1 MVTETVVDVVVVGSG
16 AGGGTL
22 ARALAGS
29 DVSVLVVERGGWLP
43 QEKQNW
49 DPTEVWRKQRYRESE
64 TWFNRR
70 GEDFQPFMHY
80 LVGGNTKFWGAVLYR
95 LREEDFTEV
104 AHVDGVSPAWP
115 IDYQAMAPYYD
126 RAEEI
131 YQVHGEVGSDPTDPD
146 RKPFPFPAVPHEPPI
161 QAVVDQLRDEGVTP
175 SYLPLGL
182 INPGEAG
189 GCILCNTCNSFP
201 CLVRGKADADT
212 VAMTPALEADN
223 ITLWTHSRVE
233 SVLTDGSGRR
243 ATGVVVRRDGELV
256 TVRADVVVLSAGA
269 VNSAALL
276 LRSATTEHPEG
287 LGNSSGLVGRRFMAH
302 HATMMEAF
310 HPFRVNET
318 VFQKTVGIND
328 FYRPTK
334 GRSYPLGNIQ
344 SQGRAHA
351 PIVKAA
357 APYAPLKLA
366 DAFVRRGVDWLAMTE
381 DLPDPANRVTV
392 TREGRIRLDYQGN
405 SMGPHTEL
413 VRESVRLFKR
423 LGYWKVI
430 THMFKNENTTH
441 QCGTAVFGDDPRT
454 SVLDPFCRTHDLDN
468 LYVVDASFFPSS
480 AAVNPGL
487 TVIAQSLR
495 VAEHL
500 QDRFGW
506 GRPAGGASAVP
517 TDTPQG
523 DLT

>member
-1 MVTETVVDVVVVGSG
+1 MGDSHQDVHVDVVIVGSG

-22 ARALAGS
+22 ARGLAGA
-29 DVSVLVVERGGWLP
+29 DASVLVIERGGWLP

-49 DPTEVWRKQRYRESE
+49 DPTEVWRKQRYRNDE
-64 TWFNRR
+64 TWVNRK
-70 GEDFQPFMHY
+70 GEDFRPFMHY
-80 LVGGNTKFWGAVLYR
+80 MVGGNTKFWGAVLYR

-104 AHVDGVSPAWP
+104 GHADGVSPAWP
-115 IDYQAMAPYYD
+115 IDYATLAPWYD
-126 RAEEI
+126 EAERL

-146 RKPFPFPAVPHEPPI
+146 RKPFPHPPVPHEPPI
-161 QAVVDQLRDEGVTP
+161 AELVGRLTEQGVTP

-182 INPGEAG
+182 ISPGDPG

-201 CLVRGKADADT
+201 CLVRGKSDADT
-212 VAMTPALEADN
+212 VALSPALDADN
-223 ITLWTHSRVE
+223 VSLWTDAKVE
-233 SVLTDGSGRR
+233 QVLTDSAGRR
-243 ATGVVVRRDGELV
+243 ATGVVVRRGDDLV
-256 TVRADVVVLSAGA
+256 TVHADVVVLSAGA
-269 VNSAALL
+269 VNSAALM
-276 LRSATTEHPEG
+276 LRSATDRHPDG
-287 LGNSSGLVGRRFMAH
+287 LGNSTGLVGRRFMAH

-310 HPFRVNET
+310 HPLRVNPT

-328 FYRPTK
+328 FYRSAP
-334 GRSYPLGNIQ
+334 GRPYPLGNLQ

-357 APYAPLKLA
+357 APLVPLKLA
-366 DAFVRRGVDWLAMTE
+366 DAFIKRGVDWLAMTE

-405 SMGPHTEL
+405 SLAPHHQL
-413 VRESVRLFKR
+413 VREAVRLFR
-423 LGYWKVI
+423 RAGYWKVV

-441 QCGTAVFGDDPRT
+441 QCGTLVFGDDPAA
-454 SVLDPFCRTHDLDN
+454 SVLDPLCKAHDLDN

-495 VAEHL
+495 VADHL
-500 QDRFGW
+500 RQRYGW
-506 GRPAGGASAVP
+506 SS
-517 TDTPQG
+517 TLET
-523 DLT
+523 